1 MSESAVPASN
11 VNPNEKMA
19 SLLKEAEN
27 LKIKLEEE
35 RQKLNDVNLSNIAER
50 LEQIAYVNIKPR
62 KVLKGHQAKVLCTDW
77 SPDKRHIISSSQ
89 DGRLIIWDAFTTNK
103 EHAVTMPTTWI
114 MACAYAPSGNFV
126 ACGGLDNKVTVYPIT
141 SDEEMAAKKRTVG
154 THTSYMSCCI
164 YQTPISKFLLAV
176 ETRLALCGMWNLDSC
191 SKAFMAIPVMLW
203 PLIWRR
209 TRRAT
214 HLSPAAVIAWPSFG
228 TCGRAMLC
236 NHLKVI
242 NQTSIVLNFILVV
255 MPLRPAPMTAA
266 VAYMTCVP
274 IARLPSLPRRALYL
288 A

>member
-1 MSESAVPASN
+1 MSEAAVPASN
-11 VNPNEKMA
+11 ANANASEKMA
-19 SLLKEAEN
+19 SLVREAEN
-27 LKIKLEEE
+27 LKTKLEEE

-164 YQTPISKFLLAV
+164 YPNSDQQILTGSGDSTCALWALKCSYHQIGVAFFCKFLGVGL
-176 ETRLALCGMWNLDSC
+176 
-191 SKAFMAIPVMLW
+191 
-203 PLIWRR
+203 
-209 TRRAT
+209 
-214 HLSPAAVIAWPSFG
+214 LSAGGQCW
-228 TCGRAMLC
+228 
-236 NHLKVI
+236 
-242 NQTSIVLNFILVV
+242 QTAGSIE
-255 MPLRPAPMTAA
+255 
-266 VAYMTCVP
+266 
-274 IARLPSLPRRALYL
+274 LP
-288 A
+288 